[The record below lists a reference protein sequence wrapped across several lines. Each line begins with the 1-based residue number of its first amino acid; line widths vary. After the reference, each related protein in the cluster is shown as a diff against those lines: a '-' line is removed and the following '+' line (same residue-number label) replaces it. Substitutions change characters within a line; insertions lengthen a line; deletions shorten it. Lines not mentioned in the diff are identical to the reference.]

1 MIPSPESTGTRRNF
15 RSAGKTGALLLTVL
29 LLSACATLPQ
39 GSPGPFHDINRANF
53 ALNEAIDHTL
63 LKPVAHFYVAEVP
76 HPVRIGVNNVFDN
89 LGSPV
94 IAVNEFLEGRVGPG
108 LDESGRFLVNT
119 TFGVLGL
126 FDVAT
131 PMGLSAHHASFDL
144 TLAHWGVPR
153 GPYLVLP
160 LFGPGSL
167 RSLAGITV
175 DSYYGSPV
183 EYLHSTAL
191 RNELTVLQLINVR
204 AHLIGT
210 FHLIYSAPDPY
221 LMMKDGYLAHQRFE
235 FYHGNP
241 PIQYPSLGPPGGS
254 GGS

>member
-1 MIPSPESTGTRRNF
+1 MF
-15 RSAGKTGALLLTVL
+15 CVL
-29 LLSACATLPQ
+29 LLNACASLPK
-39 GSPGPFHDINRANF
+39 GEPGPFHDINRANF
-53 ALNEAIDHTL
+53 ALNEAFDRHVL
-63 LKPVAHFYVAEVP
+63 APAAHVYVRVVP
-76 HPVRIGVNNVFDN
+76 HPIRIGVHNVFEN
-89 LGSPV
+89 LGSPI
-94 IAVNEFLEGRVGPG
+94 IAANEFLEGRFGPG
-108 LDESGRFLVNT
+108 LDESGRFLANS

-131 PMGLSAHHASFDL
+131 PMGLPAHHASFDL

-167 RSLAGITV
+167 RSLAGVLV
-175 DSYYGSPV
+175 DSYYGSPL
-183 EYLHSTAL
+183 EYVHPTSTRNDLTAL
-191 RNELTVLQLINVR
+191 ELLDVR

-221 LMMKDGYLAHQRFE
+221 LMMKDGYRAHQRYL

-241 PIQYPSLGPPGGS
+241 PIQYPSLGPPPGGPP
-254 GGS
+254 GH

>member
-1 MIPSPESTGTRRNF
+1 MF
-15 RSAGKTGALLLTVL
+15 
-29 LLSACATLPQ
+29 LLSACASLPK

-53 ALNEAIDHTL
+53 ALNEAFDHAVL
-63 LKPVAHFYVAEVP
+63 RPAAHFYVRTIP
-76 HPVRIGVNNVFDN
+76 HPVRIGVHNVFEN
-89 LGSPV
+89 LGNPV
-94 IAVNEFLEGRVGPG
+94 IAVNEFLEGRLRPG
-108 LDESGRFLVNT
+108 IDESGRFLANS

-126 FDVAT
+126 FDVAS
-131 PMGLSAHHASFDL
+131 PMGLRAHHADFDL

-167 RSLAGITV
+167 RSLAGIAV
-175 DSYYGSPV
+175 DSYYGSPL
-183 EYLHSTAL
+183 EYIRSTAT
-191 RNELTVLQLINVR
+191 RNELTVLELLDLR

-221 LMMKDGYLAHQRFE
+221 LMMKDGYQAHQRYE

-241 PIQYPSLGPPGGS
+241 PIQYPALGPPGGS
-254 GGS
+254 GGH